1 MQYCIKLLLYLYEK
15 VQENNVLLK
24 GEAAMDIPSLSDE
37 ERDLLAKYR
46 LCDAQNQY
54 EIQALVQ
61 AFNGQKKKKCGVS
74 SKPFKEQQ

>member
-1 MQYCIKLLLYLYEK
+1 
-15 VQENNVLLK
+15 
-24 GEAAMDIPSLSDE
+24 MDIHSLSDE

-61 AFNGQKKKKCGVS
+61 ALNGQIKKKCGVG
-74 SKPFKEQQ
+74 SKPIKEQQ

>member
-1 MQYCIKLLLYLYEK
+1 
-15 VQENNVLLK
+15 
-24 GEAAMDIPSLSDE
+24 MDIPSLSDE